1 MRRVLALLVLLL
13 AGCSAV
19 TPVEAPVAVSPA
31 APTAIAPSPAAAG
44 HAPAK
49 SFAVATRT
57 LRFQRGDRKL
67 PTTVYYPKS
76 SGHFPVV
83 VFGHGLTGSP
93 TGYAELLRRWAA
105 AGFVIAAP
113 AFPHTSA
120 GAAKVDVMDVL
131 NQPADVSAVL
141 DGLTALPG
149 SDPLRKILDLKAVAA
164 AGHSAGG
171 ITTVGVFSAQPRDP
185 RFTAGIVL
193 AGNSLGVGQTF
204 TGTPAPILFVH
215 ADKDPVVPAY
225 TDRAV
230 FDALP
235 WPRAFLRLSGDGH
248 SSPYVSRRDSQFGVV
263 ASTTVD
269 FLRWA
274 LYRDSSARAR
284 LLRVRGLDA
293 HL

>member
-1 MRRVLALLVLLL
+1 MRFLWGAACVLLL
-13 AGCSAV
+13 GGCSAA
-19 TPVEAPVAVSPA
+19 TPVELPA
-31 APTAIAPSPAAAG
+31 APSPVVASIAPSPAAAG
-44 HAPAK
+44 HAPTK
-49 SFAVATRT
+49 TFAVATRT
-57 LRFQRGDRKL
+57 LRFKRGDRKL
-67 PTTVYYPKS
+67 PTTVYYPKA

-83 VFGHGLTGSP
+83 IFGHGLNGNP

-120 GAAKVDVMDVL
+120 GVAKFDVMDVL

-141 DGLTALPG
+141 DGLTALPA
-149 SDPLRKILDLKAVAA
+149 SDGVRKILDLKAVAA

-171 ITTVGVFSAQPRDP
+171 ITTVGVFSKQPRDT
-185 RFTAGIVL
+185 RFTAGVVL
-193 AGNSLGVGQTF
+193 AGNSLGVGQAF
-204 TGTPAPILFVH
+204 TGTPAPMLFVH
-215 ADKDPVVPAY
+215 AEQDPVVPAY

-235 WPRAFLRLSGDGH
+235 WPRAYLPLTGDGH
-248 SSPYVSRRDSQFGVV
+248 SAPYVSRRDPQFTLVV
-263 ASTTVD
+263 SATVD

-274 LYRDSSARAR
+274 LYRDASARAR
-284 LLRVRGLDA
+284 LLRVRGLDS